1 MNIILKRADDIYSAV
16 PKGDSEEHKSN
27 MHCVIAVAF

>member
-16 PKGDSEEHKSN
+16 SEGDSVSLLWSFSPFN
-27 MHCVIAVAF
+27 SLD